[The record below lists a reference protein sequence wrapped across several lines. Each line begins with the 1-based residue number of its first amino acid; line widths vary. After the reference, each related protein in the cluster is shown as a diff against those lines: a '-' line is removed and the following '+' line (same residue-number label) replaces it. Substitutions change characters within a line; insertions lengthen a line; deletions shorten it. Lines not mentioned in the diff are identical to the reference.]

1 MNERKPVTNGLPSP
15 NFPYSIDREGK
26 VFGGPVHIRGRIQK
40 PIEVPSLSIGELC
53 GKIPAQ
59 TNFNGTER
67 DHKEASPKMIFPYG
81 RPFEFIDESNT
92 QANWM
97 FYRTPL
103 DGKGQFGGEKWIP
116 LIGDSSKGW
125 YYLEHGREA
134 VVFHGPSLRVYLF
147 Y

>member
-1 MNERKPVTNGLPSP
+1 MNERKPVTNGHPSP

-26 VFGGPVHIRGRIQK
+26 VFGREMWRRQ
-40 PIEVPSLSIGELC
+40 PSLSIGQLR
-53 GKIPAQ
+53 GKVPAQ
-59 TNFNGTER
+59 TNLNGTER
-67 DHKEASPKMIFPYG
+67 DHKEASPTMIFPYG
-81 RPFEFIDESNT
+81 RPFEFIDESKT
-92 QANWM
+92 LSNWM

-134 VVFHGPSLRVYLF
+134 VVFPGPSLRVYLF

>member
-1 MNERKPVTNGLPSP
+1 MNERKPVTNGFPSP

-26 VFGGPVHIRGRIQK
+26 VSWPRDVAAAT
-40 PIEVPSLSIGELC
+40 SLSIGQLC
-53 GKIPAQ
+53 GKVPAQ
-59 TNFNGTER
+59 TNLNGTER
-67 DHKEASPKMIFPYG
+67 DHKEASSTMIFPYG
-81 RPFEFIDESNT
+81 KPFEFIDESKT
-92 QANWM
+92 LTNWM

-103 DGKGQFGGEKWIP
+103 DGKGQFGGEIWIP
-116 LIGDSSKGW
+116 LIGDSAKGW